1 MIPQP
6 GVATTASLPVDI
18 RRFPW
23 IRPLAADYA
32 FAYER
37 LESFF
42 SGNPQSPAAWTAAI
56 ARAQGVTRQRDR
68 IVDVIA
74 AQQERRGAPAASRA
88 ALQTMRDGKTV
99 AVLTGQQAGVFGG
112 PLFTLLKALT
122 AIRLAE
128 QVRRE
133 HRVPAVA
140 VFWIDAEDHDW
151 DEVKACSVLDG
162 DLGHHTVS
170 VGNPVGAHERPVAR
184 VALDAATDTAI
195 AELERL
201 LTPTEFTPALLA
213 QLRKAYR
220 PGQGTADAF
229 GQWLESV
236 LGDRG
241 LIVYDASDPAA
252 KPLVGHLFT
261 QELEQAG
268 ATGRAVA
275 EVGDALRERGY
286 HAQLTPH
293 ADSVALFHLDGG
305 REPIRS
311 DGDSFRIGDTRVDK
325 PALLGEVRTHPE
337 AFSPNVMLRPIVQ
350 DTLFPTICY
359 VAGPNELAYLGQLKP
374 VYAAFGVPMPLMFQR
389 LTATLVDSNAMRF
402 LTRHEFPIEQLQAQD
417 ESALNELLASHLPP
431 GVETSI
437 EQAGR
442 MLRERMEALAA
453 AVPQIDPT
461 LEGAT
466 RSTLGRMEDDLKK
479 LHGKVIQAAKRK
491 DETLRRQFQH
501 AQAQA
506 FPAGHPQERE
516 IGFVYFLNK
525 YGPPLI
531 DRLSHELALDM
542 GTHWVVTV

>member
-6 GVATTASLPVDI
+6 VLATTASLPVDI

-23 IRPLAADYA
+23 IKPLAADYA

-37 LESFF
+37 LDDFF
-42 SGNPQSPAAWTAAI
+42 AGDPHSSDAWRAAI
-56 ARAQGVTRQRDR
+56 VRAQGAASARDR
-68 IVDVIA
+68 VVDVVA
-74 AQQERRGAPAASRA
+74 AQQEHRQAPAASRA
-88 ALQTMRDGKTV
+88 ALQTLRDSRTV

-128 QVRRE
+128 QVRTE
-133 HRVPAVA
+133 HGVPTVA

-151 DEVKACSVLDG
+151 DEVKSCGVLDG
-162 DLGHHTVS
+162 DLVPHTVS
-170 VGNPVGAHERPVAR
+170 VGDPAGAHERPVAR
-184 VALDAATDTAI
+184 VILDATIDTAI

-201 LTPTEFTPALLA
+201 LTPTEFTPALLGS
-213 QLRKAYR
+213 LRSAYR
-220 PGQGTADAF
+220 QGLGTAEAF
-229 GQWLESV
+229 GRWLESV

-252 KPLVGHLFT
+252 KPLVGHIFAR
-261 QELEQAG
+261 ELEHAG
-268 ATGRAVA
+268 ETARAA
-275 EVGDALRERGY
+275 AAAGDALQERGY

-293 ADSVALFHLDGG
+293 NDTVALFHLDGG

-311 DGDSFRIGDTRVDK
+311 DSDGFRVGSVRHDRA
-325 PALLGEVRTHPE
+325 ALIEQARTNPE

-350 DTLFPTICY
+350 DTIFPTICY
-359 VAGPNELAYLGQLKP
+359 VAGPNELAYLGQLKA
-374 VYAAFGVPMPLMFQR
+374 VYAAFDVPMPLMFQR

-402 LTRHEFPIEQLQAQD
+402 LTRHGFPLEQLQAQD
-417 ESALNELLASHLPP
+417 EAALNDLLASHLPP
-431 GVETSI
+431 GVEASL

-442 MLRERMEALAA
+442 TLRERMETLAGQ
-453 AVPQIDPT
+453 VPQIDPT

-479 LHGKVIQAAKRK
+479 LHAKVIQAAKRK
-491 DETLRRQFQH
+491 DETLRRQFKH

-516 IGFVYFLNK
+516 IGFLYFLNRC
-525 YGPPLI
+525 GPPLI
-531 DRLSHELALDM
+531 DRLSRELLLDM
-542 GTHWVVTV
+542 GTHWVITV